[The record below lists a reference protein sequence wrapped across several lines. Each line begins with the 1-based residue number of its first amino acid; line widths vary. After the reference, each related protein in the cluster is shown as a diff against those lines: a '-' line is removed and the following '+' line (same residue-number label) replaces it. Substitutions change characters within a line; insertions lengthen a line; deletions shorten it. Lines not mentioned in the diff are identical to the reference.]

1 MALNIYFAIIAN
13 DEESS
18 IKLTIKSLFSQS
30 LFYSDAIAIAID
42 YINVS
47 VFANG
52 CKDDTA
58 KVAKQALQELRPN
71 TTYVDVDTD
80 VIEFELGDKA
90 TTWNRFVHEY
100 AKDDATYLFMVD
112 GDILINNEATC
123 ELLVKSLEDNPGA
136 VISSSTAI
144 KDTSIQAKQSLLD
157 KCSNYITRLE
167 QDVRFSAVTGGLMC
181 GRSHFLKRLWLPAYL
196 LNIDGILTTIAK
208 TDFFASQEFIH
219 ERVINP
225 AGATFIF
232 EAYRDIRL
240 LYYNHCRRYVGHVI
254 RDYLY
259 NELRAI
265 SARGIDPATSLKER
279 YATNPNWLQ
288 AEIMS
293 TIKKQKSSLVPWDTL
308 TLRITQ
314 FIGSKK
320 NRSFRKIPFILLA
333 TIWQAVVLVG
343 VKYFLAKG
351 DLRRVWRNSQN
362 ARLVDTK

>member
-18 IKLTIKSLFSQS
+18 IKLTIKSLLSQT
-30 LFYSDAIAIAID
+30 LFYSDAIAID
-42 YINVS
+42 YVNVS

-58 KVAKQALQELRPN
+58 KVAKQALQELRPH
-71 TTYVDVDTD
+71 VAGFDLETD
-80 VIEFELGDKA
+80 VVEFELGDKA

-123 ELLVKSLEDNPGA
+123 ELLVQSLEDNPDA

-167 QDVRFSAVTGGLMC
+167 QDVRMSAVTGGLMC
-181 GRSHFLKRLWLPAYL
+181 GRSSFLKRLWLPAYL

-208 TDFFASQEFIH
+208 TDFFTSQEHNH

-225 AGATFIF
+225 AGATFVF

-240 LYYNHCRRYVGHVI
+240 LYFNHCRRYIGHVI
-254 RDYLY
+254 RDYLDK
-259 NELRAI
+259 ELRAM

-279 YATNPNWLQ
+279 YATDPNWLQ

-293 TIKKQKSSLVPWDTL
+293 TIKKEKSSLVPWHVL
-308 TLRITQ
+308 TMRINQ
-314 FIGSKK
+314 FIASRK
-320 NRSFRKIPFILLA
+320 NRSLRKIPIILLA
-333 TIWQAVVLVG
+333 TIWQAMVLVG
-343 VKYFLAKG
+343 VRHFLAKG